1 MPNCVPII
9 LQVVKKILLFLLF
22 SGAALAGI
30 LLWFFFARGDA
41 LSEKNLTF
49 ATIQQGTMVDVV
61 SATGIVEAPEILVV
75 NADMP
80 GVIKAIRARVNEIVM
95 EGEILATLEDNRILL
110 KVEEAANGVGMAK
123 AGLAQAE
130 AAREASLIGLK
141 TQIDLES
148 KGGFRSE
155 REQAQAQ
162 AKAADAGVQA
172 AEARLRAA
180 ETSLKEAKL
189 ALNQTFI
196 KVPDRSGSAHSK
208 REFLVLERKAVVGQT
223 VGPQGTPLFTLAPDL
238 AHMEIHAQIGEGDN
252 NKIKA
257 GLTAVFTLNGY
268 NDEVLEFEGTLK
280 EVRPLGVNIKGAVYY
295 PAIIDVRNRKDPN
308 TSQWQL
314 RPGMTV
320 SVDIVRY
327 EHKNVWKV
335 PSAALNFTL
344 EDAYLTDAARAHL
357 AEWKARP
364 DYDQWR
370 AVWTWDATER
380 KPWPLWIRIG
390 GLKNGA
396 AGLKD
401 SEGNEIL
408 EWEPG
413 REPTTA
419 HPPPRVIIAAPP
431 ARSPGFFNQPVPIKV
446 S

>member
-1 MPNCVPII
+1 MPNCIPII
-9 LQVVKKILLFLLF
+9 ISVVKKILLFLML
-22 SGAALAGI
+22 SAAALTGI
-30 LLWFFFARGDA
+30 FLWFHFAHSES

-49 ATIQQGTMVDVV
+49 VTIQQGTMVDVV
-61 SATGIVEAPEILVV
+61 SATGIVESPEILVV
-75 NADMP
+75 SAEVP
-80 GVIKAIRARVNEIVM
+80 GVLKTVRARVNDIVT
-95 EGEILATLEDNRILL
+95 EGEVLATLEDNRIQL

-123 AGLAQAE
+123 AALAQAE
-130 AAREASLIGLK
+130 AARDASLIGLK

-155 REQAQAQ
+155 RDKAQAE
-162 AKAADAGVQA
+162 AKAAGAGVQA

-189 ALNQTFI
+189 ALSQTQI
-196 KVPDRSGSAHSK
+196 KVPDRTGSTGAK
-208 REFLVLERKAVVGQT
+208 REFLVLDRTAVVGQT

-252 NKIKA
+252 NKVKA
-257 GLTAVFTLNGY
+257 GLKAVFSLTGY

-295 PAIIDVRNRKDPN
+295 PAIIDVRNKKDPN
-308 TSQWQL
+308 TGQWQL
-314 RPGMTV
+314 RPGMTA
-320 SVDIVRY
+320 SVDIIRH

-344 EDAYLTDAARAHL
+344 DDAYLSDAARARL
-357 AEWKARP
+357 DEWKKRP

-370 AVWTWDATER
+370 AVWTWDAAQR
-380 KPWPLWIRIG
+380 QAWPLWLRIG
-390 GLKNGA
+390 GVKNGA

-413 REPTTA
+413 REPSA
-419 HPPPRVIIAAPP
+419 NQPPPRVIIAAPP
-431 ARSPGFFNQPVPIKV
+431 ARAPSFFNQPVPIKV